1 MATSTKAL
9 VVAFISVI
17 VCPIL
22 LSIEVVALILASMII
37 YEPSNPVLIKVAS
50 VVVVILIGAVTVLLP
65 VMSTI
70 MGKRARNCIKSSDT
84 PMAGAS
90 KALAAQVIAGVV
102 LAVAVIAQI
111 FMIFWAAGVCSL
123 DGCT

>member
-1 MATSTKAL
+1 MATSTKAF
-9 VVAFISVI
+9 VVALISVI

-22 LSIEVVALILASMII
+22 LFIEVVALMLASMII

-50 VVVVILIGAVTVLLP
+50 VVVVILIGAVTVVLP
-65 VMSTI
+65 AMSFF
-70 MGKRARNCIKSSDT
+70 MGKRARNLIKSSDT

-102 LAVAVIAQI
+102 LAVAVIVQI

-123 DGCT
+123 DGCW